1 MKFSATHL
9 LIRTLTLLVI
19 VCSSSNLRAENII
32 IGGYDY
38 PPFMDAQS
46 NQGMYHKLMSNI
58 SRRAQL
64 TFQWEYYPYAR
75 LNSLFEH
82 GSIAMEVGAA
92 PEWTANKGIPGVY
105 TETFYELEDIAIFRP
120 GEAFKIEKPQDI
132 KGKTIGVV
140 RGYGFEQ
147 FKKMFNSKQATRF
160 DANNEKQLINMLFNK
175 RLDAIFIN
183 KDVFLFHKLNTPKYT
198 ALQQGDIVGAYKV
211 GIRVHPSF
219 KDIIPRLNKAIAD
232 LKKEDKLDSILK

>member
-9 LIRTLTLLVI
+9 LIRALIILVI
-19 VCSSSNLRAENII
+19 VCSSSHLRAEIII

-38 PPFMDAQS
+38 PPFMNAQS
-46 NQGMYHKLMSNI
+46 NQGVYHKLMSDI
-58 SRRAQL
+58 SRRTEL
-64 TFQWEYYPYAR
+64 RFQWEYYPYAR
-75 LNSLFEH
+75 LNSLFEQ

-120 GEAFKIEKPQDI
+120 GEAFKIKQPQDI

-147 FKKMFNSKQATRF
+147 FKGMFDSKQATRF
-160 DANNEKQLINMLFNK
+160 DASDEKQLINMLFNK

-183 KDVFLFHKLNTPKYT
+183 KDVFQFHKSIIPKYVR
-198 ALQQGDIVGAYKV
+198 LHQGDVVGAYKV
-211 GIRVHPSF
+211 GIRIHPDF
-219 KDIIPRLNKAIAD
+219 KEIIPSLNKAIRD
-232 LKKEDKLDSILK
+232 LKKEGKLDSILK